1 MTEANR
7 PLPYDF
13 LAEKAIIGSIIKKNE
28 TFDRANQIIK
38 PVDFYDSRTQ
48 RIYKSIVT
56 MFEKDIKVD
65 EVSLLSQL
73 RNENILEEVGGEEFI
88 AEITL
93 SSFYTPNIDTYA
105 KTVKEKSLLRNLIEA
120 SADIMEDSYRQ
131 SDDIGTILEKAESK
145 IFDISQDRLNDGLV
159 RVSDTLDET
168 IQKIN
173 ELSLNDGNITGV
185 PTGLSL
191 VDMKLSGLQ
200 QSQLILLAAR
210 PAMGKTA
217 LGLTIAWNAAKAGK
231 SVGFFSLEMSSL
243 QLNYRLISMVSLI
256 ELDQVMNG
264 RIKDQEWQLLFDS
277 VKEIASKDLYVDETP
292 AISLSEMRSKLKRLK
307 AEKGL
312 DLVVID
318 YLQLMT
324 AEGNKENRQNE
335 IASISR
341 GLKSLSKELNCPILS
356 LAQLS
361 READK
366 RADHRPILSDLRESG
381 AIEQDADVV
390 MLLYREDYYNEEDN
404 PNIAKIIV
412 AKHRNGSTGTLDLF
426 FNKPCTTFRDLSL
439 KEENGK
445 EKSTK

>member
-264 RIKDQEWQLLFDS
+264 RIKDHEWQLLFDS

-390 MLLYREDYYNEEDN
+390 MLLYREDYYNEEEN

>member
-1 MTEANR
+1 MTEANK

-28 TFDRANQIIK
+28 TFDKANQIIK

-73 RNENILEEVGGEEFI
+73 RNENILQEVGGEEFI
-88 AEITL
+88 TEITL

-105 KTVKEKSLLRNLIEA
+105 KTVKEKALLRSLIGA
-120 SADIMEDSYRQ
+120 SEDIMDLSYRQ
-131 SDDIGTILEKAESK
+131 NEDVSSILSMAESK
-145 IFDISQDRLNDGLV
+145 IFDISQNKLNEGLIKV
-159 RVSDTLDET
+159 GDTLDET
-168 IQKIN
+168 VQVIN

-185 PTGLSL
+185 TTGLETI
-191 VDMKLSGLQ
+191 DIKLSGLQ
-200 QSQLILLAAR
+200 PSQLILLAAR

-217 LGLTIAWNAAKAGK
+217 LGLTMAWNAAKEGK
-231 SVGFFSLEMSSL
+231 SVAFFSLEMSTL
-243 QLNYRLISMVSLI
+243 QLNYRLLSMVSMIDL
-256 ELDQVMNG
+256 EQVMNG
-264 RIKDQEWQLLFDS
+264 RIKDDEWELLFRAT
-277 VKEIASKDLYVDETP
+277 KQIAAKDLYVDETP
-292 AISLSEMRSKLKRLK
+292 GITLSEMRSKLKRLK
-307 AEKGL
+307 AEVGV

-318 YLQLMT
+318 YLQLMQ
-324 AEGNKENRQNE
+324 ADGYQENRQNE

-341 GLKSLSKELNCPILS
+341 GLKTLSKELNCPILS

-366 RADHRPILSDLRESG
+366 RADHKPILSDLRESG

-390 MLLYREDYYNEEDN
+390 MLLYREDYYDEENN
-404 PNIAKIIV
+404 PNIAKVIV
-412 AKHRNGSTGTLDLF
+412 AKHRNGATGILDLF
-426 FNKPCTTFRDLSL
+426 FNKPCTTFRDLSY
-439 KEENGK
+439 KEENV
-445 EKSTK
+445 

>member
-1 MTEANR
+1 MTEANK

-28 TFDRANQIIK
+28 TFDKANQIIK

-73 RNENILEEVGGEEFI
+73 RNENILQEVGGEEFI
-88 AEITL
+88 TEITL

-105 KTVKEKSLLRNLIEA
+105 KTVKEKALLRSLIGA
-120 SADIMEDSYRQ
+120 SEDIMDLSYRQ
-131 SDDIGTILEKAESK
+131 NEDVSSILSMAETK
-145 IFDISQDRLNDGLV
+145 IFDISQNKLNEGLIKV
-159 RVSDTLDET
+159 GDTLDET
-168 IQKIN
+168 VQVIN

-185 PTGLSL
+185 TTGLETI
-191 VDMKLSGLQ
+191 DIKLSGLQ
-200 QSQLILLAAR
+200 PSQLILLAAR

-217 LGLTIAWNAAKAGK
+217 LGLTMAWNAAKEGK
-231 SVGFFSLEMSSL
+231 SVAFFSLEMSTL
-243 QLNYRLISMVSLI
+243 QLNYRLLSMVSMIDL
-256 ELDQVMNG
+256 EQVMNG
-264 RIKDQEWQLLFDS
+264 RIKDDEWELLFTAT
-277 VKEIASKDLYVDETP
+277 KQIAAKDLYVDETP
-292 AISLSEMRSKLKRLK
+292 GITLSEMRSKLKRLK
-307 AEKGL
+307 AEVGV

-318 YLQLMT
+318 YLQLMQ
-324 AEGNKENRQNE
+324 ADGYQENRQNE

-341 GLKSLSKELNCPILS
+341 GLKTLSKELNCPILS

-366 RADHRPILSDLRESG
+366 RADHKPILSDLRESG

-390 MLLYREDYYNEEDN
+390 MLLYREDYYDEEDN
-404 PNIAKIIV
+404 PNIAKVIV
-412 AKHRNGSTGTLDLF
+412 AKHRNGATGILDLF
-426 FNKPCTTFRDLSL
+426 FNKPCTTFRDLSY
-439 KEENGK
+439 KEENV
-445 EKSTK
+445 

>member
-264 RIKDQEWQLLFDS
+264 RIKDHEWQLLFDS

-324 AEGNKENRQNE
+324 AEGYKENRQNE

-445 EKSTK
+445 EKSTN

>member
-256 ELDQVMNG
+256 ELNQLMNG
-264 RIKDQEWQLLFDS
+264 RIKDHEWQLLFDS

>member
-65 EVSLLSQL
+65 EVSLISQL

-390 MLLYREDYYNEEDN
+390 MLLYREDYYNEEEN

-445 EKSTK
+445 EKSTN

>member
-13 LAEKAIIGSIIKKNE
+13 LAEKAIIGSILKKNE

-73 RNENILEEVGGEEFI
+73 RNENILQEVGGEEFI

-105 KTVKEKSLLRNLIEA
+105 KTVKEKALLRSLIGA
-120 SADIMEDSYRQ
+120 SNDIMELSYRQ
-131 SDDIGTILEKAESK
+131 SDDVSTILEVAESK
-145 IFDISQDRLNDGLV
+145 IFDISQDKLNDGLTKV
-159 RVSDTLDET
+159 GDTLDET
-168 IQKIN
+168 IQIIN
-173 ELSLNDGNITGV
+173 ELSLNDGDITGV
-185 PTGLSL
+185 PTGLSSI
-191 VDMKLSGLQ
+191 DMKLSGLQ
-200 QSQLILLAAR
+200 PSQLILLAAR

-217 LGLTIAWNAAKAGK
+217 LGLTMAWNAAKKGK
-231 SVGFFSLEMSSL
+231 SVAFFSLEMSTL
-243 QLNYRLISMVSLI
+243 QLSYRLISMVSMINL
-256 ELDQVMNG
+256 EQVMNG
-264 RIKDQEWQLLFDS
+264 RIKDDEWELLFRS
-277 VKEIASKDLYVDETP
+277 VREIVDKDLYVDETP

-307 AEKGL
+307 AESGL

-318 YLQLMT
+318 YLQLMS
-324 AEGNKENRQNE
+324 ADSSKENRQNE

-366 RADHRPILSDLRESG
+366 RADHKPILSDLRESG

-390 MLLYREDYYNEEDN
+390 MLLYREDYYDEEDN
-404 PNIAKIIV
+404 PNIAKVIV
-412 AKHRNGSTGTLDLF
+412 AKHRNGSTGTIDLF
-426 FNKPCTTFRDLSL
+426 FNKPCTTFRDLSNR
-439 KEENGK
+439 EENAF
-445 EKSTK
+445 

>member
-264 RIKDQEWQLLFDS
+264 RIKDHEWQLLFDS

>member
-1 MTEANR
+1 MTEANK

-28 TFDRANQIIK
+28 TFDKANQIIK

-73 RNENILEEVGGEEFI
+73 RNENILQEVGGEEFI
-88 AEITL
+88 TEITL

-105 KTVKEKSLLRNLIEA
+105 KTVKEKSLLRSLIGA
-120 SADIMEDSYRQ
+120 SEDIMDVSYRQ
-131 SDDIGTILEKAESK
+131 SEDVSSILSMAESK
-145 IFDISQDRLNDGLV
+145 IFDISQDKLNEGLIKV
-159 RVSDTLDET
+159 GDTLEET
-168 IQKIN
+168 IQVIN
-173 ELSLNDGNITGV
+173 ELSMNDGNITGV
-185 PTGLSL
+185 TTGL
-191 VDMKLSGLQ
+191 DTIDNKLSGLQ
-200 QSQLILLAAR
+200 PAQLILLAAR

-217 LGLTIAWNAAKAGK
+217 LGLTMAWNAAKEDK
-231 SVGFFSLEMSSL
+231 SVAFFSLEMSTL
-243 QLNYRLISMVSLI
+243 QLSYRLISMVSMIDL
-256 ELDQVMNG
+256 EQVMNG
-264 RIKDQEWQLLFDS
+264 RIKDDEWELLFHS
-277 VKEIASKDLYVDETP
+277 TREIASKDLYVDETP
-292 AISLSEMRSKLKRLK
+292 GITLSEMRSKLKRLK

-318 YLQLMT
+318 YLQLMQ
-324 AEGNKENRQNE
+324 ADSRQENRQNE

-366 RADHRPILSDLRESG
+366 RADHKPILSDLRESG

-390 MLLYREDYYNEEDN
+390 MLLYREDYYDEEDN
-404 PNIAKIIV
+404 PNIAKVIV
-412 AKHRNGSTGTLDLF
+412 AKHRNGATGTLDLF
-426 FNKPCTTFRDLSL
+426 FNKPCTTFRDLSFR
-439 KEENGK
+439 EENV
-445 EKSTK
+445 

>member
-13 LAEKAIIGSIIKKNE
+13 LAEKAIIGSIIKRNE

-145 IFDISQDRLNDGLV
+145 IFDISQDRLNDGLL

-264 RIKDQEWQLLFDS
+264 RIKDHEWQLLFDS

-390 MLLYREDYYNEEDN
+390 MLLYREDYYNEEEN

>member
-264 RIKDQEWQLLFDS
+264 RIKDHEWQLLFDS

-324 AEGNKENRQNE
+324 AEGSKENRQNE

>member
-1 MTEANR
+1 MTEANK

-28 TFDRANQIIK
+28 TFDKANQIIK

-73 RNENILEEVGGEEFI
+73 RNENILQEVGGEEFI
-88 AEITL
+88 TEITL

-105 KTVKEKSLLRNLIEA
+105 KTVKEKALLRSLIGA
-120 SADIMEDSYRQ
+120 SEDIMDLSYRQ
-131 SDDIGTILEKAESK
+131 NEDVSNILSMAESK
-145 IFDISQDRLNDGLV
+145 IFDISQNKLNEGLIKV
-159 RVSDTLDET
+159 GDTLDET
-168 IQKIN
+168 VQVIN

-185 PTGLSL
+185 TTGLETI
-191 VDMKLSGLQ
+191 DIKLSGLQ
-200 QSQLILLAAR
+200 PSQLILLAAR

-217 LGLTIAWNAAKAGK
+217 LGLTMAWNAAKEGK
-231 SVGFFSLEMSSL
+231 SVAFFSLEMSTI
-243 QLNYRLISMVSLI
+243 QLNYRLLSMVSMIDL
-256 ELDQVMNG
+256 EQVMNG
-264 RIKDQEWQLLFDS
+264 RIKDDEWELLFTAT
-277 VKEIASKDLYVDETP
+277 KQIAAKDLYVDETP
-292 AISLSEMRSKLKRLK
+292 GITLSEMRSKLKRLK
-307 AEKGL
+307 AEVGV

-318 YLQLMT
+318 YLQLMQ
-324 AEGNKENRQNE
+324 ADGYQENRQNE

-341 GLKSLSKELNCPILS
+341 GLKTLSKELNCPILS

-366 RADHRPILSDLRESG
+366 RADHKPILSDLRESG

-390 MLLYREDYYNEEDN
+390 MLLYREDYYDEEDN
-404 PNIAKIIV
+404 PNIAKVIV
-412 AKHRNGSTGTLDLF
+412 AKHRNGATGILDLF
-426 FNKPCTTFRDLSL
+426 FNKPCTTFRDLSY
-439 KEENGK
+439 KEENV
-445 EKSTK
+445 

>member
-1 MTEANR
+1 MTEASR

-13 LAEKAIIGSIIKKNE
+13 LAEKAIIGSILKKNE

-73 RNENILEEVGGEEFI
+73 RNENILQEVGGEEFI

-105 KTVKEKSLLRNLIEA
+105 KTVKEKALLRSLIGA
-120 SADIMEDSYRQ
+120 SNDIMELSYRQ
-131 SDDIGTILEKAESK
+131 SDDVSTILEVAESK
-145 IFDISQDRLNDGLV
+145 IFDISQDKLNDGLTKV
-159 RVSDTLDET
+159 GDTLDET
-168 IQKIN
+168 IQIIN
-173 ELSLNDGNITGV
+173 ELSLNDGDITGV
-185 PTGLSL
+185 PTGLSTI
-191 VDMKLSGLQ
+191 DMKLSGLQ
-200 QSQLILLAAR
+200 PSQLILLAAR

-217 LGLTIAWNAAKAGK
+217 LGLTMAWNAAKEGK
-231 SVGFFSLEMSSL
+231 SVAFFSLEMSTL
-243 QLNYRLISMVSLI
+243 QLNYRLISMVSMIDL
-256 ELDQVMNG
+256 EQVMNG
-264 RIKDQEWQLLFDS
+264 RIKDDEWELLFRS
-277 VKEIASKDLYVDETP
+277 VREIVDKDLYVDETP

-307 AEKGL
+307 AENGL

-318 YLQLMT
+318 YLQLMS
-324 AEGNKENRQNE
+324 ADSNKENRQNE

-366 RADHRPILSDLRESG
+366 RSDHKPILSDLRESG

-390 MLLYREDYYNEEDN
+390 MLLYREDYYDEEDN
-404 PNIAKIIV
+404 PNIAKVIV
-412 AKHRNGSTGTLDLF
+412 AKHRNGSTGTIDLF
-426 FNKPCTTFRDLSL
+426 FNKPCTTFRDLSY
-439 KEENGK
+439 KEENAN
-445 EKSTK
+445 